1 MGGRVMK
8 LFREALLC
16 LGLSGVL
23 VACAELPSTLERHSP
38 VDSESHVVRILS
50 DQRAQTMDGFG
61 ASDAWIIDP
70 MIRQWSAQKNQ
81 KAIDGLA
88 DLLFDNQD
96 GIGLSMWRFNI
107 GAGSAEQGAES
118 RIPDPL
124 RRAELLI
131 SEPGGVVDHSKQM
144 GQIAFAQA
152 AEKRGVS
159 DMIAFVNS
167 PPVWA
172 TKNGLAHP
180 GSSDDVSLIG
190 STNLDPAK
198 RSLFARF
205 QADVVRYLRDVRGL
219 PIKYLSPINE
229 PTWHW
234 TDQTQEGNRYNNRE
248 VRDVYLATYAAL
260 VDAGLKDVVEVD
272 GGESVEYLAALSD
285 QVVTQFSGKP
295 YSAGVNG
302 EGLGDYRDYINLV
315 LGDAELQ
322 PVVGNKIS
330 LHGYWSDAL
339 PDRIIDL
346 RRLVKREVEETSP
359 GARIWMSELCVLGPA
374 TGLRPFDGIG
384 FDVNDMDYALHIARI
399 IHHDLVDLEVTA
411 WMWWLA
417 VTAYDYKDGLVK
429 VDRSL
434 QAGSISASKLM
445 WTLGNFSRFIRPG
458 FQRIETDFISRGAR
472 AGAGSELLVSSYISK
487 SGSDWATVFVN
498 LSEDPQVVR
507 IESTLTSKGSVSPTS
522 SVEWDIYVTNE
533 AYDLN
538 WVGRTKNSQL
548 TLPARTIATLTRG
561 ERHESQR

>member
-1 MGGRVMK
+1 MK
-8 LFREALLC
+8 LFREALLG

-23 VACAELPSTLERHSP
+23 VACAEPPSTAGGHSP
-38 VDSESHVVRILS
+38 VDAESHIVRIHS
-50 DQRAQTMDGFG
+50 DQRAQVMDGFG

-88 DLLFDNQD
+88 DLLFDNQE
-96 GIGLSMWRFNI
+96 GIGLSMWRFNV

-131 SEPGGVVDHSKQM
+131 GEPGGIVDRSKQM

-152 AEKRGVS
+152 AAKRGVN

-180 GSSDDVSLIG
+180 GSSDDISLIG
-190 STNLDPAK
+190 STNLDPVK
-198 RSLFARF
+198 RSSFARF

-248 VRDVYLATYAAL
+248 VREVYLATHAAL
-260 VDAGLKDVVEVD
+260 LAAGLEDVVEVD
-272 GGESVEYLAALSD
+272 AGESVEYLAALSD
-285 QVVTQFSGKP
+285 QVVTEFSGQP

-302 EGLGDYRDYINLV
+302 EGLGDYRDYINLL
-315 LGDAELQ
+315 LGDAKLRQ
-322 PVVGNKIS
+322 VVGNKIS

-339 PDRIIDL
+339 PERITDL
-346 RRLVKREVEETSP
+346 RRLVKEQVAATSP
-359 GARIWMSELCVLGPA
+359 EARVWMSELCVLGPA
-374 TGLRPFDGIG
+374 TDLRPFDGNG

-399 IHHDLVDLEVTA
+399 IHHDLVDLEATA

-429 VDRSL
+429 VDSTL
-434 QAGSISASKLM
+434 HADSISASKLL

-458 FQRIETDFISRGAR
+458 FQRIETDLISKELPAR
-472 AGAGSELLVSSYISK
+472 AASELLVSSYVSNT
-487 SGSDWATVFVN
+487 GFDWATVIVN
-498 LSEDPQVVR
+498 LSD
-507 IESTLTSKGSVSPTS
+507 TSQSVHVELEPGVTQSVSPTAAT
-522 SVEWDIYVTNE
+522 EWDIHLTNE
-533 AYDLN
+533 DNNLT
-538 WVGRTKNSQL
+538 WVGRTNNSKA
-548 TLPARTIATLTRG
+548 TLPARSIATLTR
-561 ERHESQR
+561 SKQREG

>member
-1 MGGRVMK
+1 MK
-8 LFREALLC
+8 MFREALQC

-23 VACAELPSTLERHSP
+23 VACAELPSTVELHSP
-38 VDSESHVVRILS
+38 VDSESHVVRIHS
-50 DQRAQTMDGFG
+50 DQRAQVMDGFG
-61 ASDAWIIDP
+61 ASDAWIVDP

-81 KAIDGLA
+81 KAIDELA
-88 DLLFDNQD
+88 DLLFDNQE

-107 GAGSAEQGAES
+107 GAGSAEQGAKS

-131 SEPGGVVDHSKQM
+131 SEPGGIVDHSKHM

-152 AEKRGVS
+152 AAKRGVN

-180 GSSDDVSLIG
+180 GSSDNISLIG

-198 RSLFARF
+198 RLSFARF

-248 VRDVYLATYAAL
+248 VRDVYLATHAAL
-260 VDAGLKDVVEVD
+260 LAAGLEDVVEVD
-272 GGESVEYLAALSD
+272 AGESVEYLAALSD
-285 QVVTQFSGKP
+285 QVVTEFSGEP
-295 YSAGVNG
+295 YSAGANG
-302 EGLGDYRDYINLV
+302 EGLGDYRDYINLL
-315 LGDAELQ
+315 LGDAKLRQ
-322 PVVGNKIS
+322 VVGNKIS

-339 PDRIIDL
+339 PERITDL
-346 RRLVKREVEETSP
+346 RRLVKRQVAGTSP
-359 GARIWMSELCVLGPA
+359 DARIWMSELCVLGPA
-374 TGLRPFDGIG
+374 VGVRPFDGNG

-399 IHHDLVDLEVTA
+399 IHHDLVDLEATA

-429 VDRSL
+429 VDSTL
-434 QAGSISASKLM
+434 QADSISASKLL

-458 FQRIETDFISRGAR
+458 SQRI
-472 AGAGSELLVSSYISK
+472 
-487 SGSDWATVFVN
+487 
-498 LSEDPQVVR
+498 
-507 IESTLTSKGSVSPTS
+507 
-522 SVEWDIYVTNE
+522 
-533 AYDLN
+533 
-538 WVGRTKNSQL
+538 
-548 TLPARTIATLTRG
+548 
-561 ERHESQR
+561 

>member
-1 MGGRVMK
+1 MK
-8 LFREALLC
+8 LFREALLG

-23 VACAELPSTLERHSP
+23 VACAEPPSSAGRHSP
-38 VDSESHVVRILS
+38 VDAESHIVRIHS
-50 DQRAQTMDGFG
+50 DQRAQVMDGFG

-88 DLLFDNQD
+88 DLLFDNQE
-96 GIGLSMWRFNI
+96 GIGLSMWRFNV

-131 SEPGGVVDHSKQM
+131 GEPGGIVDRSKQM

-152 AEKRGVS
+152 AAKRGVN

-180 GSSDDVSLIG
+180 GSSDDISLIG

-198 RSLFARF
+198 RSSFARF

-248 VRDVYLATYAAL
+248 VREVYLATHAAL
-260 VDAGLKDVVEVD
+260 LAAGLEDVVEVD
-272 GGESVEYLAALSD
+272 AGESVEYLAALSD
-285 QVVTQFSGKP
+285 QVVTEFSGQP

-302 EGLGDYRDYINLV
+302 EGLGDYRDYINLL
-315 LGDAELQ
+315 LGDAKLRQ
-322 PVVGNKIS
+322 VVGNKIS

-339 PDRIIDL
+339 PERITDL
-346 RRLVKREVEETSP
+346 RRLVKEQVAATSP
-359 GARIWMSELCVLGPA
+359 EARVWMSELCVLGPA
-374 TGLRPFDGIG
+374 TDLRPFDGNG

-399 IHHDLVDLEVTA
+399 IHHDLVDLEATA

-429 VDRSL
+429 VDSTL
-434 QAGSISASKLM
+434 QADSISASKLL

-458 FQRIETDFISRGAR
+458 FQRIETDLISKELPAR
-472 AGAGSELLVSSYISK
+472 AASELLVSSYVSNT
-487 SGSDWATVFVN
+487 GADWATVIVN
-498 LSEDPQVVR
+498 LSD
-507 IESTLTSKGSVSPTS
+507 TSQSLHVELEPGVTQSASPTAAT
-522 SVEWDIYVTNE
+522 EWDIHLTNE
-533 AYDLN
+533 DNNLT
-538 WVGRTKNSQL
+538 WVGRTNNSKA
-548 TLPARTIATLTRG
+548 TLPARSIATLTR
-561 ERHESQR
+561 SKQREG

>member
-1 MGGRVMK
+1 MK
-8 LFREALLC
+8 LFREALLG

-23 VACAELPSTLERHSP
+23 IACAEPSSTAGRHSP
-38 VDSESHVVRILS
+38 VDAESHIVRIHS
-50 DQRAQTMDGFG
+50 DQRAQVMDGFG

-88 DLLFDNQD
+88 DLLFDNQE
-96 GIGLSMWRFNI
+96 GIGLSMWRFNV

-131 SEPGGVVDHSKQM
+131 GEPGGIVDRSKQM

-152 AEKRGVS
+152 AAKRGVN

-180 GSSDDVSLIG
+180 GSSDDISLIG
-190 STNLDPAK
+190 STNLDPVK
-198 RSLFARF
+198 RSSFARF

-248 VRDVYLATYAAL
+248 VREVYLATHAAL
-260 VDAGLKDVVEVD
+260 LAAGLEDVVEVD
-272 GGESVEYLAALSD
+272 AGESVEYLAALSD
-285 QVVTQFSGKP
+285 QVVTEFSGQP

-302 EGLGDYRDYINLV
+302 EGLGDYRDYINLL
-315 LGDAELQ
+315 LGDAKLRQ
-322 PVVGNKIS
+322 VVGNKIS

-339 PDRIIDL
+339 PERITDL
-346 RRLVKREVEETSP
+346 RRLVKEQVAATSP
-359 GARIWMSELCVLGPA
+359 EARVWMSELCVLGPA
-374 TGLRPFDGIG
+374 TDLRPFDGNG

-399 IHHDLVDLEVTA
+399 IHHDLVDLEATA

-429 VDRSL
+429 VDSTL
-434 QAGSISASKLM
+434 HADSISASKLL

-458 FQRIETDFISRGAR
+458 FQRIETDLISKELPAR
-472 AGAGSELLVSSYISK
+472 AASELLVSSYVSNT
-487 SGSDWATVFVN
+487 GFDWATVIVN
-498 LSEDPQVVR
+498 LSD
-507 IESTLTSKGSVSPTS
+507 TSQSVHVELEPGVTQSVSPTAAT
-522 SVEWDIYVTNE
+522 EWDIHLTNE
-533 AYDLN
+533 DNNLT
-538 WVGRTKNSQL
+538 WVGRTNNSKA
-548 TLPARTIATLTRG
+548 TLPARSIATLTR
-561 ERHESQR
+561 SK

>member
-1 MGGRVMK
+1 MK
-8 LFREALLC
+8 LFREALLG

-23 VACAELPSTLERHSP
+23 VACAEPPSSAGRHSP
-38 VDSESHVVRILS
+38 VDAESHIVRIHS
-50 DQRAQTMDGFG
+50 DQRAQVMDGFG

-88 DLLFDNQD
+88 DLLFDNQE
-96 GIGLSMWRFNI
+96 GIGLSMWRFNV

-131 SEPGGVVDHSKQM
+131 GEPGGIVDRSKQM

-152 AEKRGVS
+152 AAKRGVN

-180 GSSDDVSLIG
+180 GSSDDISLIG
-190 STNLDPAK
+190 STNLDPVK
-198 RSLFARF
+198 RSSFARF

-248 VRDVYLATYAAL
+248 VREVYLATHAAL
-260 VDAGLKDVVEVD
+260 LAAGLEDVVEVD
-272 GGESVEYLAALSD
+272 AGESVEYLAALSD
-285 QVVTQFSGKP
+285 QVVTEFSGQP

-302 EGLGDYRDYINLV
+302 EGLGDYRDYINLL
-315 LGDAELQ
+315 LGDAKLRQ
-322 PVVGNKIS
+322 VVGNKIS

-339 PDRIIDL
+339 PERITDL
-346 RRLVKREVEETSP
+346 RRLVKEQVAATSP
-359 GARIWMSELCVLGPA
+359 EARVWMSELCVLGPA
-374 TGLRPFDGIG
+374 TDLRPFDGNG

-399 IHHDLVDLEVTA
+399 IHHDLVDLEATA

-429 VDRSL
+429 VDSTL
-434 QAGSISASKLM
+434 HADSISASKLL

-458 FQRIETDFISRGAR
+458 FQRIETDLISKELPAR
-472 AGAGSELLVSSYISK
+472 AASELLVSSYVSNT
-487 SGSDWATVFVN
+487 GADWATVIVN
-498 LSEDPQVVR
+498 LSD
-507 IESTLTSKGSVSPTS
+507 TSQSLHVELEPGVTQSASPTAAT
-522 SVEWDIYVTNE
+522 EWDIHLTNE
-533 AYDLN
+533 DNNLT
-538 WVGRTKNSQL
+538 WVGRTNNSKA
-548 TLPARTIATLTRG
+548 TLPARSIATLTR
-561 ERHESQR
+561 SKQREG

>member
-1 MGGRVMK
+1 MK
-8 LFREALLC
+8 LFREALIC
-16 LGLSGVL
+16 AGLSGFL
-23 VACAELPSTLERHSP
+23 VACAELPSMAGRHST
-38 VDSESHVVRILS
+38 VDAESHVVRIHS
-50 DQRAQTMDGFG
+50 DQRAQVMDGFG

-70 MIRQWSAQKNQ
+70 MIRHWSAQKNQ

-88 DLLFDNQD
+88 DLLFDNQE
-96 GIGLSMWRFNI
+96 GIGLSMWRFNV

-131 SEPGGVVDHSKQM
+131 GEPGGIVDHSKQM

-152 AEKRGVS
+152 AAKRGVN

-172 TKNGLAHP
+172 TKNGLTHP
-180 GSSDDVSLIG
+180 GSSDDMSRIG

-198 RSLFARF
+198 RLSFARF
-205 QADVVRYLRDVRGL
+205 QADVVRYLRNVRGL

-248 VRDVYLATYAAL
+248 VREVYLATHAAL
-260 VDAGLKDVVEVD
+260 QAAGLEDVVEVD
-272 GGESVEYLAALSD
+272 AGESVEYLAALSD
-285 QVVTQFSGKP
+285 QVVSEFSGKP

-302 EGLGDYRDYINLV
+302 EGLGDYRDYINLF
-315 LGDAELQ
+315 LGDANLRQ
-322 PVVGNKIS
+322 VVGNKIS

-339 PDRIIDL
+339 PERITDL
-346 RRLVKREVEETSP
+346 RRLVKKQIAATSP
-359 GARIWMSELCVLGPA
+359 DARVWMSELCVLGPA
-374 TGLRPFDGIG
+374 TALRPFDGNG

-399 IHHDLVDLEVTA
+399 IHHDLVDLEATA

-429 VDRSL
+429 VDSTL
-434 QAGSISASKLM
+434 QADSISASKLL

-458 FQRIETDFISRGAR
+458 FQRIETEVISQELPVGAI
-472 AGAGSELLVSSYISK
+472 SELLVSSYVSNT
-487 SGSDWATVFVN
+487 GSDWTTVIVN
-498 LSEDPQVVR
+498 LSDTSQPVHIELESVVNH
-507 IESTLTSKGSVSPTS
+507 SVSPTAAT
-522 SVEWDIYVTNE
+522 EWDIHLTN
-533 AYDLN
+533 ADNNLT
-538 WVGRTKNSQL
+538 WVGRTNNNKA
-548 TLPARTIATLTRG
+548 TLPARSVATLTRTK
-561 ERHESQR
+561 Q

>member
-1 MGGRVMK
+1 MK
-8 LFREALLC
+8 LFREALLG

-23 VACAELPSTLERHSP
+23 VACAEPPSSAGRHSP
-38 VDSESHVVRILS
+38 VDAESHIVRIHS
-50 DQRAQTMDGFG
+50 DQRAQVMDGFG

-88 DLLFDNQD
+88 DLLFDNQE
-96 GIGLSMWRFNI
+96 GIGLSMWRFNV

-131 SEPGGVVDHSKQM
+131 GEPGGIVDRSKQM

-152 AEKRGVS
+152 AAKRGVN

-180 GSSDDVSLIG
+180 GSSDDISLIG
-190 STNLDPAK
+190 STNLDPVK
-198 RSLFARF
+198 RSSFARF

-248 VRDVYLATYAAL
+248 VREVYLATHAAL
-260 VDAGLKDVVEVD
+260 LAAGLEDVVEVD
-272 GGESVEYLAALSD
+272 AGESVEYLAALSD
-285 QVVTQFSGKP
+285 QVVTEFSGQP

-302 EGLGDYRDYINLV
+302 EGLGDYRDYINLL
-315 LGDAELQ
+315 LGDAKLRQ
-322 PVVGNKIS
+322 VVGNKIS

-339 PDRIIDL
+339 PERITDL
-346 RRLVKREVEETSP
+346 RRLVKEQVAATSP
-359 GARIWMSELCVLGPA
+359 EARVWMSELCVLGPA
-374 TGLRPFDGIG
+374 TDLRPFDGNG

-399 IHHDLVDLEVTA
+399 IHHDLVDLEATA

-429 VDRSL
+429 VDSTL
-434 QAGSISASKLM
+434 HADSISASKLL

-458 FQRIETDFISRGAR
+458 FQRIETDLISKELPAR
-472 AGAGSELLVSSYISK
+472 AASELLVSSYVSNT
-487 SGSDWATVFVN
+487 GFDWATVIVN
-498 LSEDPQVVR
+498 LSD
-507 IESTLTSKGSVSPTS
+507 TSQSVHVELEPGVTQSVSPTAAT
-522 SVEWDIYVTNE
+522 EWDIHLTNE
-533 AYDLN
+533 DNNLT
-538 WVGRTKNSQL
+538 WVGRTNNSKA
-548 TLPARTIATLTRG
+548 TLPARSIATLTR
-561 ERHESQR
+561 SKQREG

>member
-1 MGGRVMK
+1 MK
-8 LFREALLC
+8 LFREALLG

-23 VACAELPSTLERHSP
+23 VACAEPPSSAGRHSP
-38 VDSESHVVRILS
+38 VDAESHIVRIHS
-50 DQRAQTMDGFG
+50 DQRAQVMDGFG

-88 DLLFDNQD
+88 DLLFDNQE
-96 GIGLSMWRFNI
+96 GIGLSMWRFNV

-118 RIPDPL
+118 LIPDPL

-131 SEPGGVVDHSKQM
+131 GEPGGIVDRSKQM

-152 AEKRGVS
+152 AAKRGVN

-180 GSSDDVSLIG
+180 GSSDDISLIG
-190 STNLDPAK
+190 STNLDPVK
-198 RSLFARF
+198 RSSFARF

-248 VRDVYLATYAAL
+248 VREVYLATHAAL
-260 VDAGLKDVVEVD
+260 LAAGLEDVVEVD
-272 GGESVEYLAALSD
+272 AGESVEYLAALSD
-285 QVVTQFSGKP
+285 QVVTEFSGQP

-302 EGLGDYRDYINLV
+302 EGLGDYRDYINLL
-315 LGDAELQ
+315 LGDAKLRQ
-322 PVVGNKIS
+322 VVGNKIS

-339 PDRIIDL
+339 PERITDL
-346 RRLVKREVEETSP
+346 RRLVKEQVAATSP
-359 GARIWMSELCVLGPA
+359 EARVWMSELCVLGPA
-374 TGLRPFDGIG
+374 TDLRPFDGNG

-399 IHHDLVDLEVTA
+399 IHHDLVDLEATA

-429 VDRSL
+429 VDSTL
-434 QAGSISASKLM
+434 QADSISASKLL

-458 FQRIETDFISRGAR
+458 FQRIETDLISKELPAR
-472 AGAGSELLVSSYISK
+472 AASELLVSSYVSNT
-487 SGSDWATVFVN
+487 GFDWATVIVN
-498 LSEDPQVVR
+498 LSD
-507 IESTLTSKGSVSPTS
+507 TSQSVHVELEPGVTQSVSPTAAT
-522 SVEWDIYVTNE
+522 EWDIHLTNE
-533 AYDLN
+533 DNNLT
-538 WVGRTKNSQL
+538 WVGRTNNSKA
-548 TLPARTIATLTRG
+548 TLPARSIATLTR
-561 ERHESQR
+561 SKQREG

>member
-1 MGGRVMK
+1 MK
-8 LFREALLC
+8 LFREALIC
-16 LGLSGVL
+16 AGLSGFL
-23 VACAELPSTLERHSP
+23 VACAELPSTAGRHST
-38 VDSESHVVRILS
+38 VDAESHVVRIHS
-50 DQRAQTMDGFG
+50 DQRAQVMDGFG

-70 MIRQWSAQKNQ
+70 MIRHWSAQKNQ

-88 DLLFDNQD
+88 DLLFDNQE
-96 GIGLSMWRFNI
+96 GIGLSMWRFNV

-131 SEPGGVVDHSKQM
+131 GEPGGIVDHSKQM

-152 AEKRGVS
+152 AAKRGVN

-172 TKNGLAHP
+172 TKNGLTHP
-180 GSSDDVSLIG
+180 GSSDDMSRIG

-198 RSLFARF
+198 RLSFARF
-205 QADVVRYLRDVRGL
+205 QADVVRYLRNVRGL

-248 VRDVYLATYAAL
+248 VREVYLATHAAL
-260 VDAGLKDVVEVD
+260 QAAGLEDVVEVD
-272 GGESVEYLAALSD
+272 AGESVEYLAALSD
-285 QVVTQFSGKP
+285 QVVSEFSGKP

-302 EGLGDYRDYINLV
+302 EGLGDYRDYINLL
-315 LGDAELQ
+315 LGDANLRQ
-322 PVVGNKIS
+322 VVGNKIS

-339 PDRIIDL
+339 PERITDL
-346 RRLVKREVEETSP
+346 RRLVKKQIAATSP
-359 GARIWMSELCVLGPA
+359 DARVWMSELCVLGPA
-374 TGLRPFDGIG
+374 TALRPFDGNG

-399 IHHDLVDLEVTA
+399 IHHDLVDLEATA

-429 VDRSL
+429 VDSTL
-434 QAGSISASKLM
+434 QADSISASKLL

-458 FQRIETDFISRGAR
+458 FQRIETDLISQELR
-472 AGAGSELLVSSYISK
+472 AGAASALLVSSYVSNT
-487 SGSDWATVFVN
+487 GSDWTTVIVN
-498 LSEDPQVVR
+498 LSDTSQHVR
-507 IESTLTSKGSVSPTS
+507 VELESTVTQSVLPTAAI
-522 SVEWDIYVTNE
+522 EWDIHLTN
-533 AYDLN
+533 AHNNLT
-538 WVGRTKNSQL
+538 WVGRTNKGKV
-548 TLPARTIATLTRG
+548 TLPARSVATLTR
-561 ERHESQR
+561 SKQREG

>member
-1 MGGRVMK
+1 MGGRVIK
-8 LFREALLC
+8 LFREALIC

-23 VACAELPSTLERHSP
+23 VACAELPSTLEWHSP
-38 VDSESHVVRILS
+38 VDSEPHVVRIHS
-50 DQRAQTMDGFG
+50 DQRAQIMDGFG

-70 MIRQWSAQKNQ
+70 MIRQWSAQNNE
-81 KAIDGLA
+81 KAINRLA
-88 DLLFDNQD
+88 DLLFDKQD

-107 GAGSAEQGAES
+107 GAGSAEQGAKS
-118 RIPDPL
+118 RIPDSL
-124 RRAELLI
+124 RRADLLI
-131 SEPGGVVDHSKQM
+131 SEPGGSVNHSKQM

-152 AEKRGVS
+152 AAKRGVNE
-159 DMIAFVNS
+159 MIAFVNS

-205 QADVVRYLRDVRGL
+205 QADVVSYLRDVRGL
-219 PIKYLSPINE
+219 PIRYLSPINE

-260 VDAGLKDVVEVD
+260 VDAGLDDVVEVD
-272 GGESVEYLAALSD
+272 AGESVEYLAALSD
-285 QVVTQFSGKP
+285 QVVTEFSGKP

-302 EGLGDYRDYINLV
+302 EGLGDYRDYINLL
-315 LGDAELQ
+315 LGDAKLRQ
-322 PVVGNKIS
+322 VVGNKIS

-339 PDRIIDL
+339 PERITDL
-346 RRLVKREVEETSP
+346 RRLVKRQVAATSP
-359 GARIWMSELCVLGPA
+359 EARVWMSELCVLGPA
-374 TGLRPFDGIG
+374 TDLRPFDGNG

-429 VDRSL
+429 VDSTL
-434 QAGSISASKLM
+434 QADSISATKLL

-458 FQRIETDFISRGAR
+458 FQRIETDLIFQEFR
-472 AGAGSELLVSSYISK
+472 AGAASELLVSSYVSNT
-487 SGSDWATVFVN
+487 GSDWATVIVN
-498 LSEDPQVVR
+498 LSDTSQLVH
-507 IESTLTSKGSVSPTS
+507 IDLESAVTQSVSPTAAI
-522 SVEWDIYVTNE
+522 EWDIHLTN
-533 AYDLN
+533 ADNNLV
-538 WVGRTKNSQL
+538 WIGRTNNSKV
-548 TLPARTIATLTRG
+548 TLPARSVTTLTR
-561 ERHESQR
+561 SKQREG

>member
-1 MGGRVMK
+1 MK
-8 LFREALLC
+8 LFREALLY
-16 LGLSGVL
+16 LGFSGVL
-23 VACAELPSTLERHSP
+23 VACAEPPSTAERYSP
-38 VDSESHVVRILS
+38 VDAESHVVRIHT
-50 DQRAQTMDGFG
+50 DQRAQVMDGFG

-81 KAIDGLA
+81 RAIDGLA
-88 DLLFDNQD
+88 DLLFDNQE
-96 GIGLSMWRFNI
+96 GIGLSMWRFNV

-131 SEPGGVVDHSKQM
+131 GEPGGIVDRSKQM

-152 AEKRGVS
+152 AAKRGVN

-180 GSSDDVSLIG
+180 GSLDDISLIG

-198 RSLFARF
+198 RSSFARF

-248 VRDVYLATYAAL
+248 VREVYLATHAAL
-260 VDAGLKDVVEVD
+260 IAAGLEDVVEVD
-272 GGESVEYLAALSD
+272 AGESVEYLAALSD
-285 QVVTQFSGKP
+285 QVVTEFSGKP

-302 EGLGDYRDYINLV
+302 EGLGDYRDYINLL
-315 LGDAELQ
+315 LGDAKLRQ
-322 PVVGNKIS
+322 VVGNKIS

-339 PDRIIDL
+339 PERITDL
-346 RRLVKREVEETSP
+346 RRLVKEQVAATSP
-359 GARIWMSELCVLGPA
+359 EARVWMSELCVLGPA
-374 TGLRPFDGIG
+374 TDLRPFDGNG
-384 FDVNDMDYALHIARI
+384 FDVNDMDFALHIARI
-399 IHHDLVDLEVTA
+399 IHHDLVDLEATA

-429 VDRSL
+429 VDSTL
-434 QAGSISASKLM
+434 HADSVSASKLL

-458 FQRIETDFISRGAR
+458 FQRIETDLISKELPAR
-472 AGAGSELLVSSYISK
+472 AASELLVSSYVSNT
-487 SGSDWATVFVN
+487 GADWATVIVN
-498 LSEDPQVVR
+498 LSD
-507 IESTLTSKGSVSPTS
+507 TSQSLHVDLEPGMTQSASPTAAT
-522 SVEWDIYVTNE
+522 EWDIHLTNE
-533 AYDLN
+533 DNNLT
-538 WVGRTKNSQL
+538 WVGRTNNSEV
-548 TLPARTIATLTRG
+548 TLPARSIATLTR
-561 ERHESQR
+561 SKQREG